1 MLRCKISKTVT
12 FDRMKNGQNRYLCT
26 ILDQKKMACCR
37 MRLYAATTS
46 VKNGGIPYGVS
57 LKQDGYM
64 GVYFAQA
71 NGKNTARE

>member
-1 MLRCKISKTVT
+1 
-12 FDRMKNGQNRYLCT
+12 MKNSGNLSVSKKGWYSNTCY
-26 ILDQKKMACCR
+26 ILALKDMYKEMVE
-37 MRLYAATTS
+37 L
-46 VKNGGIPYGVS
+46 KNGGILYGVS

>member
-1 MLRCKISKTVT
+1 MDKTHHSAQFRT
-12 FDRMKNGQNRYLCT
+12 KKN
-26 ILDQKKMACCR
+26 KKMACCR